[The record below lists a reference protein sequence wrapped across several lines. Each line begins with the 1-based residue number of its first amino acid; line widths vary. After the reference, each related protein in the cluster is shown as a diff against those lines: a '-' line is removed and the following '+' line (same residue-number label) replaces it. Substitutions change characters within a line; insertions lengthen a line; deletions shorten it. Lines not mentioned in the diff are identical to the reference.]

1 VRPIPT
7 RTLPQCFHPGQWRQ
21 PPPKNPPDPTPSEKP
36 SPAHTGGASD
46 APIIE
51 GEGAGG
57 LTGRV
62 QTINSHLWLPFR
74 PNLHLSE
81 SPGGPFLN
89 PMPGWRVLVMYAVG
103 REPSLKGYTHGAE
116 NSEDLQAVQ
125 PPDGDGDKHGS
136 EWEQSG
142 SRYLVLRLLRCGG
155 QRPDLFKIV
164 RAARITDAT
173 PCGYSLKNGTFLCRL
188 VRGDRSSCLCRR
200 HLSKFGMLGVK
211 RRAR

>member
-1 VRPIPT
+1 VSLARKLVFPGNRRIGSPRLGSKLPLNAKEGQVPVT
-7 RTLPQCFHPGQWRQ
+7 RSKPLQLAASLVLFDAASVQK
-21 PPPKNPPDPTPSEKP
+21 PKPRD
-36 SPAHTGGASD
+36 AGGALD

-62 QTINSHLWLPFR
+62 QTINPHLWLPFR

-89 PMPGWRVLVMYAVG
+89 PTPRLRVLMTNAVG

-116 NSEDLQAVQ
+116 NREDLQAMQ

-136 EWEQSG
+136 EWKQSG
-142 SRYLVLRLLRCGG
+142 SRYLVLRVLWCGG
-155 QRPDLFKIV
+155 
-164 RAARITDAT
+164 
-173 PCGYSLKNGTFLCRL
+173 
-188 VRGDRSSCLCRR
+188 
-200 HLSKFGMLGVK
+200 
-211 RRAR
+211 